1 MAAERWATMDDLV
14 AARERFAAAIPG
26 WTWPALAGV
35 GLVRPAADGDRVEF
49 PVVNTT
55 QHRLPVVVLAGVVG
69 HAGGTATYPLDA
81 ATLAQAVDRLRPA
94 AAATSVA
101 HPNLEAWV
109 RLQAV
114 LAAEPDARTV
124 AVFVADLADPV
135 VDAYDAALRAHLAS
149 TPSAAGLDAALR
161 ALADADAAAGM
172 ARYFKAGPGGYGEG
186 DSFLGVTVPRVK
198 ATLRPFRDL
207 PPHEL
212 DTLLASPWHEVRT
225 AALEIMAQQAR
236 AARTPETRRRELFDL
251 YLRRHDRIDN
261 WDLVDRGAR
270 DVVGRWLLAH
280 PDGGATLDRLAASG
294 SVWER
299 RTAMVATMAY
309 SDAGRVDEVLR
320 IATLLVD
327 DPHDLIH
334 KAVGWLLRDVGD
346 VEPAALLGFLDTHA
360 ATMPRTALRYA
371 LEHQSDAVR
380 RHYLGL
386 RARPLGR

>member
-1 MAAERWATMDDLV
+1 MDDLL

-26 WTWPALAGV
+26 WTWPELAGV
-35 GLVRPAADGDRVEF
+35 VLVRPGPGGEILDI

-55 QHRLPVVVLAGVVG
+55 QHRLPVVVLAGVLG
-69 HAGGTATYPLDA
+69 HAGGTATYPLEPA
-81 ATLAQAVDRLRPA
+81 ALARAVDRLRPA
-94 AAATSVA
+94 AAATFMA
-101 HPNLEAWV
+101 HPNLEAWI

-135 VDAYDAALRAHLAS
+135 VDAYDAALRAHLADVP
-149 TPSAAGLDAALR
+149 TAAGLDAALR
-161 ALADADAAAGM
+161 ALADVDAAAGM
-172 ARYFKAGPGGYGEG
+172 ARYFKTEPGGYGEG

-198 ATLRPFRDL
+198 AALRPFRDL
-207 PPHEL
+207 PPAEL

-225 AALEIMAQQAR
+225 AALEIMAHQAR
-236 AARTPETRRRELFDL
+236 AARTPDERRRELFEL

-261 WDLVDRGAR
+261 WDLVDRAAR

-309 SDAGRVDEVLR
+309 SDAGHTSEVLR
-320 IATLLVD
+320 VATLLVD

-346 VEPAALLGFLDTHA
+346 VEPAALLGFLDAHA

-371 LEHQSDAVR
+371 LEHQGDDVR

-386 RARPLGR
+386 RARALGR